1 MVPIFLWLSTIQ
13 KRNLGNEIIHTE
25 KQNIKLKSN
34 DPLLFFIQRLRD
46 EAHRFA
52 ITSHRSNRLKMATKS
67 VFDELTGIGPKRKKL
82 LMLHFGSINKIE
94 MATLEELKKV
104 KNLPTSA
111 INAVYDFL
119 RR

>member
-1 MVPIFLWLSTIQ
+1 
-13 KRNLGNEIIHTE
+13 
-25 KQNIKLKSN
+25 
-34 DPLLFFIQRLRD
+34 
-46 EAHRFA
+46 
-52 ITSHRSNRLKMATKS
+52 MATKS

-111 INAVYDFL
+111 INAVYDFF